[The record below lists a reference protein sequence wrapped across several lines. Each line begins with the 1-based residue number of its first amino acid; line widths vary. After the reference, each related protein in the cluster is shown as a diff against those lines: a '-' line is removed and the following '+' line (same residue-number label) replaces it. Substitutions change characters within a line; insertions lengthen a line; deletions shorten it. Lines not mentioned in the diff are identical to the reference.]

1 MADDPN
7 AAFPKPQWPP
17 IQDVESVD
25 LIGKRRDGGVDLL
38 IVASQPL
45 DDAADTLNRIRRK
58 IAYYLDVIDLPEFQA
73 EMGLP
78 PRDRTTVILRCNYPI
93 HPRAAAVIAECQA
106 SAGQRGVRSV
116 VEQKPAEPGAPSPP
130 NETTGSGG

>member
-58 IAYYLDVIDLPEFQA
+58 VAYYLDVIDLPEFQA

-78 PRDRTTVILRCNYPI
+78 PRDRTTVILRCDHPI
-93 HPRAAAVIAECQA
+93 HPRAAAVITECQA
-106 SAGQRGVRSV
+106 RAGQRGVRLV
-116 VEQKPAEPGAPSPP
+116 VQQKPAEPGAAPAS
-130 NETTGSGG
+130 